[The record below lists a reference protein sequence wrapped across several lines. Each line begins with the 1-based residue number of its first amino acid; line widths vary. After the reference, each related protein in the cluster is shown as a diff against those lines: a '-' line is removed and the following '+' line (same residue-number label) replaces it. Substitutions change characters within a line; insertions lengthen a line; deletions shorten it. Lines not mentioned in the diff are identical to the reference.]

1 MSINYFIAQN
11 HTLTDTGNMPTAA
24 PNMELDTITASSH
37 NPTFTQE
44 PFPGTITRGATLSLS
59 AEHSGD
65 YQSLLPETADY
76 MPIYSIVDKSITP
89 TAPRSVQPVDSAAT
103 SAHHRQQEALSRST
117 GNYTSLSVDTADYL
131 SVYTTVELQRNKME
145 EHGRDTCS

>member
-1 MSINYFIAQN
+1 MR
-11 HTLTDTGNMPTAA
+11 TAA
-24 PNMELDTITASSH
+24 PNMQLDTIITSSH

-44 PFPGTITRGATLSLS
+44 PLPGTDTQGTTLSPS
-59 AEHSGD
+59 AGD

-76 MPIYSIVDKSITP
+76 MSMYSVVDKSTTP
-89 TAPRSVQPVDSAAT
+89 TTTRSVQPVDSVAT
-103 SAHHRQQEALSRST
+103 SAHHRQQEASST

-145 EHGRDTCS
+145 EIDTCS